1 MTIRSQNI
9 YKKSQFLMKKGNIF
23 KLNTIASKLVTA
35 IVVLTEQRNEVKLS
49 EEYVMTN
56 KKDRTYP

>member
-1 MTIRSQNI
+1 
-9 YKKSQFLMKKGNIF
+9 MKKGNIF